1 MEMKQILWW
10 AGYVSDRANRKG
22 DGARGEA
29 YTKPS
34 PKTAE
39 SAIFCLLG
47 NMIVHTTGSGNKKIR
62 KSVAICSPVP
72 DHHIDWGAVHFL
84 WMVKSQ

>member
-1 MEMKQILWW
+1 MGRTKK
-10 AGYVSDRANRKG
+10 KG
-22 DGARGEA
+22 MTKGGT
-29 YTKPS
+29 YTKPR

-47 NMIVHTTGSGNKKIR
+47 NMIVHTTGSGSKKIK
-62 KSVAICSPVP
+62 KSVAMCMPVL

-84 WMVKSQ
+84 SMVKSQ